1 MGGAKARARKQKRAK
16 EEKERERKR
25 KHQDLNKLP
34 FVSICTPTY
43 NRRPFIPFII
53 KTVERQT
60 YPKERMEWI
69 IVDDGT
75 DSVQDLFEGYPEL
88 NIRYFRYDEK
98 MTLGKKR
105 NITHDHAKGD
115 ILVYMDD
122 DDYYPNNRVEH
133 AVETLQQN
141 PQAMAAGSSK
151 IFIYFK
157 HNKTMYTFGPY
168 GKNHATAGT
177 FAFRRKLLKTSRY
190 NEEASIAEE
199 KEFLKNYTVPFVQ
212 LDPRKTILVFSHA
225 HNTFDKRRLLEK
237 KSDIIKVSPVKVKD
251 FIADNTIRKFFTHD
265 IDDYLRDYAPGRPD
279 MKPDVLK
286 QIKEIDEKRQKQIEE
301 STKYNGQISVKN
313 EDGTDRILT
322 IQEIANLLKKQQS
335 TIQQYKELVKQHE
348 QEIERLKRINE
359 PIEIQL

>member
-1 MGGAKARARKQKRAK
+1 MGGAKARARKQKRAR
-16 EEKERERKR
+16 EERERK
-25 KHQDLNKLP
+25 KQQLEINKLP

-43 NRRPFIPFII
+43 NRRPFIPYII

-69 IVDDGT
+69 VVDDGT
-75 DSVQDLFEGYPEL
+75 DCVRDLFENNPDL
-88 NIRYFRYDEK
+88 NIRYIRYEEK
-98 MTLGKKR
+98 MRLGKKR
-105 NITHDHAKGD
+105 NIMHDHAKGD

-122 DDYYPNNRVEH
+122 DDYYPNDRVEH
-133 AVETLQQN
+133 AVETLQNN

-177 FAFRRKLLKTSRY
+177 FAFRRKLLETSRY
-190 NEEASIAEE
+190 NEEASLAEE

-237 KSDIIKVSPVKVKD
+237 KSDVIKVSPVKVKD
-251 FIADNTIRKFFTHD
+251 FIADDTIRKFFTQD
-265 IDDYLRDYAPGRPD
+265 IDDLLSNYAPGRPD

-286 QIKEIDEKRQKQIEE
+286 QIKEIDEKRQKMTQNDTEY
-301 STKYNGQISVKN
+301 KGQISITDN
-313 EDGTDRILT
+313 DGNKRTLT
-322 IQEIANLLKKQQS
+322 IQEIADLLKKQQA
-335 TIQQYKELVKQHE
+335 TIQQYKTLVEQQK
-348 QEIERLKRINE
+348 QEIEQLK
-359 PIEIQL
+359 Q

>member
-1 MGGAKARARKQKRAK
+1 MGGAKARARKQKRAR
-16 EEKERERKR
+16 EERERK
-25 KHQDLNKLP
+25 KQQLEINKLP

-43 NRRPFIPFII
+43 NRRPFIPYII

-69 IVDDGT
+69 VVDDGT
-75 DSVQDLFEGYPEL
+75 DCVQDLFENHPDL
-88 NIRYFRYDEK
+88 NIRYIRYEEK
-98 MTLGKKR
+98 MRLGKKR
-105 NITHDHAKGD
+105 NIMHDHAKGD

-122 DDYYPNNRVEH
+122 DDYYPNDRVEH
-133 AVETLQQN
+133 AVETLQKN
-141 PQAMAAGSSK
+141 PEAMAAGSSK

-177 FAFRRKLLKTSRY
+177 FAFRRKLLETSRY
-190 NEEASIAEE
+190 NEEASLAEE

-237 KSDIIKVSPVKVKD
+237 KSDVIKVSPVKVKD
-251 FIADNTIRKFFTHD
+251 FIADDTIRKFFTQD
-265 IDDYLRDYAPGRPD
+265 IDDLLRDYAPGRPD

-286 QIKEIDEKRQKQIEE
+286 QIKEIDEKRQKMTQNDTEY
-301 STKYNGQISVKN
+301 KGQISITDN
-313 EDGTDRILT
+313 DGNKRTLT
-322 IQEIANLLKKQQS
+322 IQEIADLLKKQQA
-335 TIQQYKELVKQHE
+335 TIQQYKTLVEQQK
-348 QEIERLKRINE
+348 QEIEQLK
-359 PIEIQL
+359 Q

>member
-1 MGGAKARARKQKRAK
+1 MGGAKARARKQKRAR
-16 EEKERERKR
+16 EERERK
-25 KHQDLNKLP
+25 KQQHEINKLP

-43 NRRPFIPFII
+43 NRRPFIPYII

-69 IVDDGT
+69 VVDDGT
-75 DSVQDLFEGYPEL
+75 DCVRDLFENHPDL
-88 NIRYFRYDEK
+88 NIRYIRYEEK
-98 MTLGKKR
+98 MRLGKKR
-105 NITHDHAKGD
+105 NIMHDHAKGD

-122 DDYYPNNRVEH
+122 DDYYPNDRVEH
-133 AVETLQQN
+133 AVETLQNN
-141 PQAMAAGSSK
+141 PEAMAAGSSK

-177 FAFRRKLLKTSRY
+177 FAFRRKLLETSRY
-190 NEEASIAEE
+190 NEEASLAEE

-237 KSDIIKVSPVKVKD
+237 KSDIIKISPVKVKD
-251 FIADNTIRKFFTHD
+251 FIADDTIRKFFTQD
-265 IDDYLRDYAPGRPD
+265 IDDLLRDYAPGRPD

-286 QIKEIDEKRQKQIEE
+286 QIKEIDEKRKKQMTEN
-301 STKYNGQISVKN
+301 TKYNGQISVKN
-313 EDGTDRILT
+313 EDGTDRTLT
-322 IQEIANLLKKQQS
+322 IQEIADLLKKQQS
-335 TIQQYKELVKQHE
+335 AIQQYKKLVEQQK
-348 QEIERLKRINE
+348 QEIERLKRINDE
-359 PIEIQL
+359 PVEIQL

>member
-1 MGGAKARARKQKRAK
+1 MGGAKARARKQKRAR
-16 EEKERERKR
+16 EERERK
-25 KHQDLNKLP
+25 KQQLEINKLP

-43 NRRPFIPFII
+43 NRRPFIPYII
-53 KTVERQT
+53 RTVERQT

-69 IVDDGT
+69 VVDDGT
-75 DSVQDLFEGYPEL
+75 DCVRDLFENNPDL
-88 NIRYFRYDEK
+88 NIRYIRYEEK
-98 MTLGKKR
+98 MRLGKKR
-105 NITHDHAKGD
+105 NIMHDHAKGD

-122 DDYYPNNRVEH
+122 DDYYPNDRVEH
-133 AVETLQQN
+133 AVETLQKN

-177 FAFRRKLLKTSRY
+177 FAFRRKLLETSRY
-190 NEEASIAEE
+190 NEEASLAEE

-237 KSDIIKVSPVKVKD
+237 KSDIIKISPVKVKD
-251 FIADNTIRKFFTHD
+251 FIADDTIRKFFTQD
-265 IDDYLRDYAPGRPD
+265 IDDLLRDYAPGRPD

-286 QIKEIDEKRQKQIEE
+286 QIKEIDEKRQKMTENNTQ
-301 STKYNGQISVKN
+301 YNGNISI
-313 EDGTDRILT
+313 TDDNGNKRTLT
-322 IQEIANLLKKQQS
+322 IQEIADLLKKQQ
-335 TIQQYKELVKQHE
+335 TAIQQYKKLVEQQK
-348 QEIERLKRINE
+348 QEIERLKQVNTE
-359 PIEIQL
+359 PIQI

>member
-1 MGGAKARARKQKRAK
+1 MGGAKARARKQKRAR
-16 EEKERERKR
+16 EERERK
-25 KHQDLNKLP
+25 KQQLEIKKLP

-43 NRRPFIPFII
+43 NRRPFIPYII

-69 IVDDGT
+69 VVDDGT
-75 DSVQDLFEGYPEL
+75 DCVRDLFEEEELHPEL
-88 NIRYFRYDEK
+88 NVRYIRYDEK

-105 NITHDHAKGD
+105 NITHDHARGD

-122 DDYYPNNRVEH
+122 DDYYPNDRVEH
-133 AVETLQQN
+133 AVETLQNN
-141 PQAMAAGSSK
+141 PEAMAAGSSK

-177 FAFRRKLLKTSRY
+177 FAFRRKLLETSRY

-199 KEFLKNYTVPFVQ
+199 KEFLKNYSVPFVQ

-251 FIADNTIRKFFTHD
+251 FIADDAIRKFFTCD
-265 IDDYLRDYAPGRPD
+265 IDDYLRDYTPGLPN

-286 QIKEIDEKRQKQIEE
+286 QIKEIDEKRQKKSEN
-301 STKYNGQISVKN
+301 STQYNGQISITESNGNKR
-313 EDGTDRILT
+313 TLT
-322 IQEIANLLKKQQS
+322 IQEIGDMLKKQQAA
-335 TIQQYKELVKQHE
+335 IQQYRSLVEQQK
-348 QEIERLKRINE
+348 QEIEQLKQ
-359 PIEIQL
+359 QLKQ

>member
-1 MGGAKARARKQKRAK
+1 MGGAKARARKQKRAR
-16 EEKERERKR
+16 EERERK
-25 KHQDLNKLP
+25 KQQLEINKLP

-43 NRRPFIPFII
+43 NRRPFIPYII
-53 KTVERQT
+53 KTIERQT

-69 IVDDGT
+69 VVDDGT
-75 DSVQDLFEGYPEL
+75 DCVRDLFENHPDL
-88 NIRYFRYDEK
+88 NIRYIRYEEK
-98 MTLGKKR
+98 MRLGKKR
-105 NITHDHAKGD
+105 NIMHDHAKGD

-122 DDYYPNNRVEH
+122 DDYYPNDRVEH
-133 AVETLQQN
+133 AVETLQNN

-177 FAFRRKLLKTSRY
+177 FAFRRKLLETSRY
-190 NEEASIAEE
+190 NEEASLAEE

-237 KSDIIKVSPVKVKD
+237 KSDVIKVSPVKVKD
-251 FIADNTIRKFFTHD
+251 FISDDTIRKFFTQD
-265 IDDYLRDYAPGRPD
+265 IDDLLRDYAPGRPD

-286 QIKEIDEKRQKQIEE
+286 QIKEIDEKRQKMTQNDTEY
-301 STKYNGQISVKN
+301 KGQISITDN
-313 EDGTDRILT
+313 DGNKRTLS
-322 IQEIANLLKKQQS
+322 IQEIADLLKKQQV
-335 TIQQYKELVKQHE
+335 TIQQYKTLVEQQK
-348 QEIERLKRINE
+348 QEIEQLK
-359 PIEIQL
+359 Q